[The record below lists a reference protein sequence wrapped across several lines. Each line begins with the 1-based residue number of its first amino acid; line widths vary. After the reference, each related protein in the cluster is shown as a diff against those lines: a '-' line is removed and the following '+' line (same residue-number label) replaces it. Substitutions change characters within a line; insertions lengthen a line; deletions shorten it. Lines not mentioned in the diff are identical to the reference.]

1 LLEWEPRPK
10 AYRVEVSNLEGIDL
24 RSLVPE
30 AFEMFPDGYWRDR
43 FRLIAGSFADRD
55 EARDF
60 EKDLEQRGLKA
71 DVGTWSEYQCDL
83 FPSEVYCEVYGFNRG
98 TQWERR
104 MGKTGNFA
112 VPGFPKA
119 RQARKWHNIYLDETA
134 NYKHSKYGTARA
146 AVSRAFKRLET
157 RGLVEQNKYDYGIN
171 LTDSGVETARELLV
185 SGDRNTISVI
195 HNGRVKEVTV
205 SGGDNIISVNQ
216 CEKQASERLAD
227 TPEPPPPP
235 PPTPEEVAQR
245 KAAAAEYRR
254 NRLVEGLYRDV
265 AQYIIDEGGHFSEAD
280 IEQAFAEAMQR
291 VEEKIEQS
299 VNEERGS
306 TSVNHSDE
314 QETDNGCSRE
324 PLLTDK
330 EAANGHDQVSSVNQ
344 YEEATA

>member
-1 LLEWEPRPK
+1 MARGLSQLQKSILQMAYRNRLLEWEPRPK

-146 AVSRAFKRLET
+146 AVSRAFKRLEA
-157 RGLVEQNKYDYGIN
+157 RALVEHVWGRVR
-171 LTDSGVETARELLV
+171 LTDSGVEVARDLTVNGAHNVLTA
-185 SGDRNTISVI
+185 I
-195 HNGRVKEVTV
+195 HNGAAKEMAVNEDGITTL
-205 SGGDNIISVNQ
+205 VNQ
-216 CEKQASERLAD
+216 CEKQALERLAA
-227 TPEPPPPP
+227 PPPPP
-235 PPTPEEVAQR
+235 PPSPPTPEEEAQR
-245 KAAAAEYRR
+245 QANIAAYKR
-254 NRLVEGLYRDV
+254 NMFVEGIYRNIAGYIVEFGTGPDTNADV
-265 AQYIIDEGGHFSEAD
+265 EAM
-280 IEQAFAEAMQR
+280 FAEAMQR
-291 VEEKIEQS
+291 VQEKIDEA
-299 VNEERGS
+299 VNEDDR
-306 TSVNHSDE
+306 VRSD
-314 QETDNGCSRE
+314 NRC
-324 PLLTDK
+324 
-330 EAANGHDQVSSVNQ
+330 
-344 YEEATA
+344 EEVA

>member
-146 AVSRAFKRLET
+146 AVSRAFKRLEA
-157 RGLVEQNKYDYGIN
+157 RALVEHVWGRVR
-171 LTDSGVETARELLV
+171 LTDSGVEVARDLTVNGAHNVLTA
-185 SGDRNTISVI
+185 I
-195 HNGRVKEVTV
+195 HNGAAKEMAVNEDGITTL
-205 SGGDNIISVNQ
+205 VNQ
-216 CEKQASERLAD
+216 CEKQALERLAA
-227 TPEPPPPP
+227 PPPPP
-235 PPTPEEVAQR
+235 PPSPPTPEEEAQR
-245 KAAAAEYRR
+245 QANIAAYKR
-254 NRLVEGLYRDV
+254 NMFVEGIYRNIAGYIVEFGTGPDTNADV
-265 AQYIIDEGGHFSEAD
+265 EAM
-280 IEQAFAEAMQR
+280 FAEAMQR
-291 VEEKIEQS
+291 VQEKIDEA
-299 VNEERGS
+299 VNEDDR
-306 TSVNHSDE
+306 VRSD
-314 QETDNGCSRE
+314 NRC
-324 PLLTDK
+324 
-330 EAANGHDQVSSVNQ
+330 
-344 YEEATA
+344 EEVA